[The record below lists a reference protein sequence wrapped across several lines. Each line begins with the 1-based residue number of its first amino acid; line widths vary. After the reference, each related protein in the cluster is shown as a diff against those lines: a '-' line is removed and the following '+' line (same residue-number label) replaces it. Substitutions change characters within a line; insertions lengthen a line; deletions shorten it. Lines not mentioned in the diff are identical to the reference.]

1 MDSVT
6 VPVSPNATTTPIPST
21 GEASVR
27 AAKCFGRVV
36 CKLFIAVPYVLF
48 ESLSIST
55 EVIFGVGGA
64 AVGAVRGGSVKLARA
79 AGAKLGLCEKSTKP
93 LKEYVIKDFHRGA
106 NLGWL
111 PGQIVGAAG
120 VVASL
125 PVLVNPTMLIAEGIN
140 FGIYGLVTTGFAY
153 DEIKRD
159 GHSCA
164 EDHSKTMLSDLRHQF
179 RELHDFLYGDKQP

>member
-1 MDSVT
+1 MDAASF
-6 VPVSPNATTTPIPST
+6 PVSLDQKINPFPST
-21 GEASVR
+21 REASVR

-48 ESLSIST
+48 ESLSIGT

-125 PVLVNPTMLIAEGIN
+125 PVLVNPTMLIAEGIH
-140 FGIYGLVTTGFAY
+140 FGFFGLVTTGFAY
-153 DEIKRD
+153 DEIKRN

-179 RELHDFLYGDKQP
+179 RELHDFLYDDKKP